1 MSSFEN
7 VPGLHQLEV
16 ELSLVE
22 KGVSPDEIAEYREE
36 VDDQVQRAIE
46 AVRRELKEWAD
57 E

>member
-7 VPGLHQLEV
+7 VPGLHQLEA
-16 ELSLVE
+16 ELSLIE
-22 KGVSPDEIAEYREE
+22 QGVSPDEVAEYREK
-36 VDDQVQRAIE
+36 VDDQAQRTIE